1 MSELEFVKWAILG
14 LMSLGVWFMKRTLD
28 NMEKQVEE
36 NKKAIQQVREEYLHK
51 SEFKDFKSELRNMF
65 EEIRTDIRSLNK
77 H

>member
-1 MSELEFVKWAILG
+1 MSEVEFIKWAILG